1 MKKLIP
7 LFLALPFGFLNAQTT
22 DPQNAVAIVVGPN
35 WFQHASS
42 SLDGGD
48 SYEPRAGYSIGLE
61 YTLDLS
67 THWQIKASIRYNKY
81 NFEQHIGPLTWPS
94 EFSTGQYVYDPTL
107 PHYLISKESINA
119 LQYLA
124 GIRWL
129 GKPRKWRFYADFESG
144 LTDFIEPPTQRN
156 SGMRFT
162 LGAGIG
168 LEWRPGPGHFSIFT
182 QPTTRYIFQK
192 LGGDFADGY
201 SFLIPTIETG
211 VRTRF

>member
-7 LFLALPFGFLNAQTT
+7 LFLALSFGFLNAQTT
-22 DPQNAVAIVVGPN
+22 DPQNGIALVAGPN

-42 SLDGGD
+42 GFDGGG
-48 SYEPRAGYSIGLE
+48 SYASRAGYSIGLE

-67 THWQIKASIRYNKY
+67 THWQVKASIRYNKY
-81 NFEQHIGPLTWPS
+81 NFEHHSGPFTWPS

-107 PHYLISKESINA
+107 PHYLTSKGNIDA

-129 GKPRKWRFYADFESG
+129 GKPRKWRIYADFESG
-144 LTDFIEPPTQRN
+144 LTDFIEQPTERN

-168 LEWRPGPGHFSIFT
+168 LEWRPGPGPFSVFI
-182 QPTTRYIFQK
+182 QPVTRYIFEE
-192 LGGDFADGY
+192 LGGDFRSGY
-201 SFLIPTIETG
+201 SFLVPSIEAG
-211 VRTRF
+211 IRTRF